1 MAIQI
6 EYTPADFYDELLSV
20 ADAAGADPCRAYAA
34 LGAVLRRAV
43 DQRLLH
49 SSLAFAGMFAKVD
62 YLLKEHRV
70 EPALASRV
78 NDARARLRRY
88 AECGSDELRL
98 HFPHDL
104 KSVCLFI
111 AAVYGGAAVPP
122 PLALRLP
129 RRDLSVGGGD
139 VLGDRVRVAVA
150 SCDGTTVTA
159 TSERGATLRVDCSGP
174 WAGVCGLLSRGSQ
187 LNLVRPRMESGIVK
201 PELVIFEPD
210 YLVDISSVAACFQPY
225 GESPFTYLLNIPA
238 QQDKARRALRAHAAG
253 QPRRAVSRRGRPRA

>member
-6 EYTPADFYDELLSV
+6 EYTPADFYDELLAV

-88 AECGSDELRL
+88 AECGGDELRL

-122 PLALRLP
+122 SPDDHSSGGWDMAATKSSKSSKALFIKSKSTGSLN
-129 RRDLSVGGGD
+129 SYFEI
-139 VLGDRVRVAVA
+139 
-150 SCDGTTVTA
+150 GT
-159 TSERGATLRVDCSGP
+159 R
-174 WAGVCGLLSRGSQ
+174 
-187 LNLVRPRMESGIVK
+187 
-201 PELVIFEPD
+201 
-210 YLVDISSVAACFQPY
+210 
-225 GESPFTYLLNIPA
+225 
-238 QQDKARRALRAHAAG
+238 
-253 QPRRAVSRRGRPRA
+253 